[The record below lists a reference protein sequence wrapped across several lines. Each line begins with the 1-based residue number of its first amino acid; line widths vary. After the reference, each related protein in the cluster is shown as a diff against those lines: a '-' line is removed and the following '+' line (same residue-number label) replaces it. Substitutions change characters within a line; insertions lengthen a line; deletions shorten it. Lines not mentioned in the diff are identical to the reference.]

1 MQSKGQAQHKRK
13 WDDVG
18 QNPGGGSQEGF
29 SHQDKQ
35 VLCLLPCKI
44 GYGQFV
50 LLCWQMRRK
59 GLTIREVSPNPSSSG
74 AEAGQEAWRNQ
85 AHLLEESSGRMKT
98 CKGRCKTME
107 ISAQL

>member
-18 QNPGGGSQEGF
+18 QNPGWGSQEGF

-35 VLCLLPCKI
+35 VLCLLACKI

-50 LLCWQMRRK
+50 LLCW
-59 GLTIREVSPNPSSSG
+59 
-74 AEAGQEAWRNQ
+74 
-85 AHLLEESSGRMKT
+85 
-98 CKGRCKTME
+98 
-107 ISAQL
+107 